1 MYSISW
7 HYHNH
12 SSIKKITYPT
22 IDTFW
27 LNSAFISWYFKRNI
41 FSFYVFLKRSTWLTL
56 SASSFAIELNVTFV
70 VLTIWS
76 ENQSSLIWSDSELGV
91 PTTLWIL
98 MTDSQK
104 VKNSF
109 SLPVMKSIP
118 IFWSYN
124 PSRRTS
130 YALAWVCPILVK
142 FIFLTSSWK
151 NVQSMFRP
159 AHSYKKILNKG
170 IWIRDSLA
178 NNFKVLYY
186 SFFKQIICNCIIRI
200 PPTCY
205 NAKTVHLT

>member
-1 MYSISW
+1 MNWI
-7 HYHNH
+7 
-12 SSIKKITYPT
+12 PGM
-22 IDTFW
+22 
-27 LNSAFISWYFKRNI
+27 LNQFHEIFKFVTLDSRNI
-41 FSFYVFLKRSTWLTL
+41 QKNSWKRLQIRKTTEKIRQ
-56 SASSFAIELNVTFV
+56 IEHPGRNFIPTHTTRVGMEIPTR
-70 VLTIWS
+70 
-76 ENQSSLIWSDSELGV
+76 V
-91 PTTLWIL
+91 PITRNR
-98 MTDSQK
+98 
-104 VKNSF
+104 KNSF

-159 AHSYKKILNKG
+159 AQSYKKILNKG

-178 NNFKVLYY
+178 NNLKVLYY
-186 SFFKQIICNCIIRI
+186 SSFKQIICNCIIRI